1 MLREME
7 DGVAENKGEVVK
19 DEQKKGLPQWEEQ
32 QYQ

>member
-1 MLREME
+1 ME
-7 DGVAENKGEVVK
+7 DGVAEYKGEVVK